1 MTTTLPPAVA
11 ERAVEWMV
19 ELQTPPVS
27 ADTVEQWQRWL
38 RQDPEHAR
46 AWQRIEAF
54 TERLSGLANHAP
66 IAHAAL
72 AAGPASS
79 LDRRTALKALVLAVG
94 TGTLAWGCRNTA
106 LWQNLSADYHS
117 GVGEQRNVAL
127 ADGSQLLLNTHSAVD
142 VRFDQAVRQLRLLRG
157 EVQVQAVMD
166 RALRPFRAQTEQ
178 GWVEA
183 AQGRF
188 LLRQEP
194 GHSRLAVRDG
204 VVTLYPE
211 RLPGLRVEAGQQLL
225 FTRDQVGPL
234 RTLSE
239 ADRAWTD
246 GMLMANDM
254 PLGRFLQELGRY
266 RHGHLSCARSL
277 ADVRV
282 AGTYPLA
289 DTDRILQTLG
299 ITLGLEVRRFTPYWV
314 TLEPKNTQ
322 A

>member
-1 MTTTLPPAVA
+1 MTATIAPAVA
-11 ERAVEWMV
+11 ERAVEWMI
-19 ELQTPPVS
+19 ELQTPPVP
-27 ADTVEQWQRWL
+27 AGTVEQWQRWL
-38 RQDPEHAR
+38 QQDPEHAR
-46 AWQRIEAF
+46 AWQHVEAF

-72 AAGPASS
+72 TASPGSS
-79 LDRRTALKALVLAVG
+79 LDRRAVLKALVLAVG
-94 TGTLAWGCRNTA
+94 TGTVAWSCRNTP

-117 GVGEQRNVAL
+117 GVGEQRNIAL
-127 ADGSQLLLNTHSAVD
+127 ADGSQLLLNTDSAVD

-157 EVQVQAVMD
+157 EVQVQVAVD

-183 AQGRF
+183 SQGRF

-194 GHSRLAVRDG
+194 GYSRLAVRDG

-211 RLPGLRVEAGQQLL
+211 RLAGVPVEAGQQLM
-225 FTRDQVGPL
+225 FTHDQVGPL
-234 RTLSE
+234 RALSE

-246 GMLMANDM
+246 GMLMASDM
-254 PLGRFLQELGRY
+254 PLGQFLQELGRY
-266 RHGHLSCARSL
+266 RRGHLGCARSL

-299 ITLGLEVRRFTPYWV
+299 VTLGVEVRRFTPYWV
-314 TLEPKNTQ
+314 TLEPKNTN